1 MLEMD
6 INGCKRC
13 WHKTCP
19 RNLWV
24 MAFHSF
30 SFSAASLVI
39 SFNADLWTVLSF
51 ISFTLVHEIFATFKV
66 SCKRK
71 VMLPVTFFS
80 HTWPNSC
87 YYCFFLSLF
96 LLNFSVLPYYFLS
109 ILFAYLL
116 SWYSSFFI
124 SLSYPDLSHCDTD
137 DGTRTLDP
145 HWWRVNKPSQGVPEA
160 MLDYRPKE
168 GWLKGI
174 LIKRKSR
181 GKTTWW
187 QSEKFNLALESFW
200 FLLPSLSSVSWPYR
214 LILTIT
220 ALESLDNRIP

>member
-13 WHKTCP
+13 CTKHVQGTSE
-19 RNLWV
+19 LWLFILFPFQQLHWL
-24 MAFHSF
+24 FHSMLTF
-30 SFSAASLVI
+30 ELF
-39 SFNADLWTVLSF
+39 F

-71 VMLPVTFFS
+71 AMLPVTFFS

-87 YYCFFLSLF
+87 YYWFFLSLF

-116 SWYSSFFI
+116 SWYSFFI

-181 GKTTWW
+181 GKTT
-187 QSEKFNLALESFW
+187 
-200 FLLPSLSSVSWPYR
+200 
-214 LILTIT
+214 
-220 ALESLDNRIP
+220 